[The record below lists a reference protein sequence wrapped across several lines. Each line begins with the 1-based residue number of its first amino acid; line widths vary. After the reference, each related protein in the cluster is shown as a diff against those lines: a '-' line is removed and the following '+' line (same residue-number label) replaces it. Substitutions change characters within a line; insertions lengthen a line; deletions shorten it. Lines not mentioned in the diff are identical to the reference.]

1 VPAPSPLL
9 VRRRPHVERHV
20 IALLRGDGEALS
32 KVGDRRVRLLLRA
45 EMELFEGLARDA
57 ERQSFTVLRPR
68 APYVGS
74 DELLLIKWLADAQ
87 RASHTFPP
95 DLDERIVEGVKACAE
110 WLTAVG
116 LRLPPRTIQ
125 IR

>member
-1 VPAPSPLL
+1 MPAPSPLL
-9 VRRRPHVERHV
+9 VRRRPHVERQV

-32 KVGDRRVRLLLRA
+32 KVADRRVRMILRA
-45 EMELFEGLARDA
+45 EMELFEGLAREA
-57 ERQSFTVLRPR
+57 ERQSLIVLKPR

-87 RASHTFPP
+87 RASNAFPP
-95 DLDERIVEGVKACAE
+95 DLDERVVDGVKACAE

-125 IR
+125 VR